1 VTRVCANESLYKN
14 QTFWSP
20 VIFNNSYIMSLATHA
35 MTKNDPK
42 DPPPMNRNACMN
54 GLVLH
59 NIFKPSAFGPAEAQ
73 FPTHALFAHG
83 QQWGQP
89 SPLQPWT
96 PYSTAAMPSVDVL
109 VLPRQKAEETNDK
122 KQASDCDVQVSYTS
136 AEDLANVL
144 FPTHSAVDSEVRS
157 LSQQLNSD
165 VDDLNAH
172 RELVHDALTDHKKHI
187 TKVNKTNAGFK
198 SEFKEMDAGL
208 KDHQSH
214 IRDLH
219 ANTTRALKQLQAHE
233 QHINELHSSVK
244 SLHASGAGSDMK
256 KQVSALTASVQKL
269 ESRFNTHALGV
280 AEKVDSVQR
289 KVESVSRSNADMH
302 LGLQTHTTH
311 INKHARELN
320 TLADSIA
327 RVDRLASAAKDTSL
341 RSSAAQVDFTL
352 LAPRRR

>member
-1 VTRVCANESLYKN
+1 
-14 QTFWSP
+14 
-20 VIFNNSYIMSLATHA
+20 
-35 MTKNDPK
+35 
-42 DPPPMNRNACMN
+42 
-54 GLVLH
+54 
-59 NIFKPSAFGPAEAQ
+59 
-73 FPTHALFAHG
+73 
-83 QQWGQP
+83 
-89 SPLQPWT
+89 
-96 PYSTAAMPSVDVL
+96 
-109 VLPRQKAEETNDK
+109 
-122 KQASDCDVQVSYTS
+122 
-136 AEDLANVL
+136 
-144 FPTHSAVDSEVRS
+144 
-157 LSQQLNSD
+157 
-165 VDDLNAH
+165 
-172 RELVHDALTDHKKHI
+172 
-187 TKVNKTNAGFK
+187 
-198 SEFKEMDAGL
+198 MDAGL